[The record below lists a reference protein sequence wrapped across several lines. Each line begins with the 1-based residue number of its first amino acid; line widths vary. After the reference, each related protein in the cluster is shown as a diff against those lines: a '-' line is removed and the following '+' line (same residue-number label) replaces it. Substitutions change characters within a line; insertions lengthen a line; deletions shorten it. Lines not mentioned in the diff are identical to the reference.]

1 MVTRRKPAG
10 HPGEGTMRPMNPF
23 QFIRESVTLR
33 DGRAVLLRPIDGR
46 DADRL
51 IDLHDSLSFD
61 SQYFRFFGPK
71 PRLTKAEASY
81 LANVDFSKRFAIVA
95 EIKEGRSKRLV
106 GVGRFDVNEPGV
118 AEAAIVVRDDYQS
131 VGLGSALLQRMREV
145 GRGAGLDAFTAEV
158 LAENT
163 KMLDLLQKNDL
174 ELEPSQGGVV
184 RVRAPIDQPVMFKG
198 LKLAAQLTGNI
209 LETPAALLGRRG
221 PSQDAAQRPPPRE
234 SD

>member
-1 MVTRRKPAG
+1 
-10 HPGEGTMRPMNPF
+10 MNPY
-23 QFIRESVTLR
+23 QFIREAVTLR
-33 DGRAVLLRPIDGR
+33 DGREVLLRPIDGK

-51 IDLHDSLSFD
+51 VDLHNNLSFD

-71 PRLTKAEASY
+71 PKLTKAEASY

-95 EIKEGRSKRLV
+95 EVKDGKRKRLV

-118 AEAAIVVRDDYQS
+118 AEAAVVVRDDYQG

-174 ELEPSQGGVV
+174 EFEPSQGGVV
-184 RVRAPIDQPVMFKG
+184 KVRAPIDQSVMFKG
-198 LKLAAQLTGNI
+198 LKVAAQLTGSL

-221 PSQDAAQRPPPRE
+221 AKE
-234 SD
+234 TG